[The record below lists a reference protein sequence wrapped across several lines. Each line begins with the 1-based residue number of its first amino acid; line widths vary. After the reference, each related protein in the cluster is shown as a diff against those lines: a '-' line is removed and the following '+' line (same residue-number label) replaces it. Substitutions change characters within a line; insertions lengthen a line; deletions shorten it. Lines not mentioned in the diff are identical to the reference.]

1 MELLDRD
8 QIRAAVATYAAAVAM
23 RDPLAYYAGPG
34 IEPVPW
40 RCRDDTDLIAVRQEL
55 LKISL
60 IKVIFDELTTL
71 GIHI

>member
-1 MELLDRD
+1 
-8 QIRAAVATYAAAVAM
+8 M

-40 RCRDDTDLIAVRQEL
+40 RCRDDTDLIAVWQEL